1 MWPRN
6 SVDRVSIALTNARL
20 VRGSIP
26 LVAAIKIILSG
37 VIVFSRKHSL
47 LESIIMTTVEV
58 LLGVIVFIL
67 IVFVSKLNQ
76 IIELLKP
83 SIAETIEFF
92 VNNRKV
98 ETMNLKVTQ
107 NLPVSIQIKDKFGNS
122 AQVDGAPVWSSTD
135 TSLCEI
141 EAAADGM
148 SALVK
153 PRGGVGSCG
162 VQVTA
167 DADLGEGVKSILGEL
182 ELTFLPG
189 DAETISIAA
198 GEPVNA

>member
-1 MWPRN
+1 
-6 SVDRVSIALTNARL
+6 
-20 VRGSIP
+20 
-26 LVAAIKIILSG
+26 
-37 VIVFSRKHSL
+37 
-47 LESIIMTTVEV
+47 MTTVEI

-67 IVFVSKLNQ
+67 IVLVSKLNQ

-83 SIAETIEFF
+83 SITSAIEFF

-107 NLPVSIQIKDKFGNS
+107 NLPVSIQIKDKFGN
-122 AQVDGAPVWSSTD
+122 AAAVDGVPSWSSTD
-135 TSLCEI
+135 TSLCDI
-141 EAAADGM
+141 EAAQDGM

-153 PRGGVGSCG
+153 PKGPLGSCG
-162 VQVTA
+162 IQVSA

-182 ELTFLPG
+182 EVTFLPG
-189 DAETISIAA
+189 DAETISVAA